1 MVHQVVS
8 RLQDLELVEI
18 ASLLHDI
25 EDWKYSGS
33 ETAAATTVKVGVSMP
48 FQLCLQTAPTV
59 VNTDWFRCRSISN
72 NIAIQKTDRQL
83 F

>member
-1 MVHQVVS
+1 MMHQVVS

-25 EDWKYSGS
+25 QDWKYSGS
-33 ETAAATTVKVGVSMP
+33 ETAAETTVKVGLSMP
-48 FQLCLQTAPTV
+48 FQLCLQTAPKV
-59 VNTDWFRCRSISN
+59 VNTDWFWCRSISN

>member
-1 MVHQVVS
+1 MVS

-25 EDWKYSGS
+25 QDWKYSGS
-33 ETAAATTVKVGVSMP
+33 ETAAATTVKVGLSMP
-48 FQLCLQTAPTV
+48 FRLCLQTAPEV
-59 VNTDWFRCRSISN
+59 ANTDWFWCRSISS